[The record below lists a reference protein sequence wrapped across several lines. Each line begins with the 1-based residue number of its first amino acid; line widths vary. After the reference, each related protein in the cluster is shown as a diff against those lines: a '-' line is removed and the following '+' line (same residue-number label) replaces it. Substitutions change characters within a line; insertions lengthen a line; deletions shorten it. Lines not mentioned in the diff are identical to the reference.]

1 MSKSFVMDDEHWITI
16 NGNHVLINGEGEVQA
31 GMGGALKGVKLSK
44 ATSSM
49 KGGKF
54 KDRSKER
61 NEAQGAL
68 EKENAKAKERLRREF
83 IRHDKENRKNQEEAD
98 KDYDKDNEKSFGYG
112 RAYNRLR
119 ELDPKKYGPL
129 MKRIKERGKSLERQ
143 REQRQQGFEEKR
155 QNLYAE
161 HENRKSKIIK
171 EENEKRKPLLKS
183 VLRKDK
189 QLDTAKEALSGAR
202 SKLKSAREANA
213 YMKQRGTKISKF
225 SGQSPKIKQER
236 EKAYREQVEAENK
249 INALTSKL
257 ENSPEY
263 RRANNNASVGT
274 GQTRI
279 NGVAERARLKNEAE
293 KELAPLREQWRKAYE
308 KQRSLANR
316 VGGKFKQSKDRSEDI
331 HRMDADHIDVNNY
344 FKRKFDNLD
353 KRTSASFNKYREDI
367 RNGENRDVARSFHK
381 DRIKKIDKEE
391 SKLMGQQQ
399 SENRVYNKQRSNA
412 EKETKK
418 FNRAK
423 STLEKARPK
432 IAERREAKASYIRNQ
447 ISKLAEERG
456 AEYRKLK
463 NATGDEEKAIINR
476 IGKLDKKLAK
486 LSKA

>member
-31 GMGGALKGVKLSK
+31 GMGGVLKGVKLSK

-54 KDRSKER
+54 KNRSKER

-171 EENEKRKPLLKS
+171 EENEKRKPLLKR

-213 YMKQRGTKISKF
+213 YMKQRGTQISKF

-279 NGVAERARLKNEAE
+279 NGAAERARLKNEAE

-316 VGGKFKQSKDRSEDI
+316 VGG
-331 HRMDADHIDVNNY
+331 N
-344 FKRKFDNLD
+344 FKRPL
-353 KRTSASFNKYREDI
+353 
-367 RNGENRDVARSFHK
+367 V
-381 DRIKKIDKEE
+381 
-391 SKLMGQQQ
+391 
-399 SENRVYNKQRSNA
+399 
-412 EKETKK
+412 
-418 FNRAK
+418 RAK
-423 STLEKARPK
+423 GFNALAGKERNHTIKRLYKKAEEQLEKKEHAARQTLEKARPK
-432 IAERREAKASYIRNQ
+432 IAERREAIRKYN
-447 ISKLAEERG
+447 ER
-456 AEYRKLK
+456 E
-463 NATGDEEKAIINR
+463 DE
-476 IGKLDKKLAK
+476 KLAK
-486 LSKA
+486 AMGLGKYRKPYYETDAFKSGKKNDYI